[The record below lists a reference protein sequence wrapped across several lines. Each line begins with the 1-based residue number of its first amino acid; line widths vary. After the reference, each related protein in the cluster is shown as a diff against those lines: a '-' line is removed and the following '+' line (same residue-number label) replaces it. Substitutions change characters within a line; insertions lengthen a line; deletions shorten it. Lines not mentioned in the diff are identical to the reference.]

1 MISDKKGA
9 FASFFCY
16 NKYSIKKW
24 GKRYIMDEMIV
35 NSEEKRQ
42 IEAIED
48 LRKELQI
55 TRIFSVIVAVL
66 LGAVIT
72 GGIFFMSMMMPMVT
86 AMKEM
91 QPTIQKMEQLDV
103 EVLNEKFAQLDV
115 EVLNEKIEQLD
126 IEGMNEL
133 IHGVDEML
141 DGMDAKKMQETLD
154 AINGALNNMLKV
166 QNTLNALTDS
176 LTNSLTSSFS
186 GLLGIGNVGDMD

>member
-1 MISDKKGA
+1 
-9 FASFFCY
+9 
-16 NKYSIKKW
+16 
-24 GKRYIMDEMIV
+24 
-35 NSEEKRQ
+35 
-42 IEAIED
+42 
-48 LRKELQI
+48 
-55 TRIFSVIVAVL
+55 
-66 LGAVIT
+66 
-72 GGIFFMSMMMPMVT
+72 MPMVT

-103 EVLNEKFAQLDV
+103 EMLNEKFAQLDV

-141 DGMDAKKMQETLD
+141 DGMDAKQMQETLD
-154 AINGALNNMLKV
+154 AINASLSNMLKV

-186 GLLGIGNVGDMD
+186 GLFGIGSGEGMD